1 MELREIHYEPPPPP
15 PPPPEPEP
23 PAQAP
28 QAVSQPVADNVET
41 ACAASPEQNAW
52 VNAGDGVEC
61 ASPDA
66 DIFCQGPGA
75 TAQLSE
81 GPGVDDQAKV
91 DAAAA
96 ELERSAREDDPLDAA
111 RKLNQQ
117 LQGLPAELRGQFLEK
132 SAGSLEQ
139 LTERITKLD
148 KEKTGEAVKEL
159 ARATEAAGP
168 LAADKITGPI
178 ARAIADGKLEQ
189 KGSDADGGWGGVF
202 QGANTHHSERE
213 FVDGVAGLGDTP
225 GAGLFRDSLT
235 TSLAA
240 EGRASQGERADR
252 ATGFAGAVASGKSD
266 HVPDDGLWSGVRNLA
281 KDAVGLVGEAQQ
293 RVEDLREKATD
304 AFLDKTLGLS
314 DKLESLEPGDSMKI
328 AVKGA
333 VSLELA
339 GEASAEL
346 EVKRNE
352 DGSYSVSG
360 QASLLGGIGAAKND
374 IMVGGAGKVEFKFD
388 SLEQAKEGTQALAKV
403 GLMAAGN
410 GALPGA
416 GMLAAPSPDEVAAL
430 MNNISAVE
438 LDASVMAQADWR
450 FGISGLQGLGAE
462 GKLQGNQI
470 ARVEFENGKPS
481 AIVSGVEIKGEAAA
495 EMTNLIQKYG
505 PNAIPDDKANE
516 MKERLGFDP
525 RSVKDLQGVLSAEGS
540 LKIQVRTP
548 IDSEPVPGGN
558 PLEQLQAI
566 RDDPGKLVTGPATAS
581 ISYEGAFEANNNG
594 LKVEFKADN
603 IDPSKLDAVIDRA
616 AQGDI
621 TGALAATE
629 VNVSGSVNTYEDK
642 GFDHELDVK
651 VASLGG
657 KNYVRDVDDRGYS
670 FNINADGN
678 GIAIAGGTPDRE
690 GRIYIRG

>member
-23 PAQAP
+23 QAQAP
-28 QAVSQPVADNVET
+28 TNVGKPVVDQVENSGE
-41 ACAASPEQNAW
+41 ARLEHDPW
-52 VNAGDGVEC
+52 VDAGDGVE
-61 ASPDA
+61 AAGPGH
-66 DIFCQGPGA
+66 DIFSSTAPA
-75 TAQLSE
+75 TATLSPA
-81 GPGVDDQAKV
+81 PGVDEQARVDQ
-91 DAAAA
+91 AAA
-96 ELERSAREDDPLDAA
+96 ELERSVREDSPLDAA
-111 RKLNQQ
+111 RKVNDQ
-117 LQGLPAELRGQFLEK
+117 LQGLPPELRGQFLEK

-148 KEKTGEAVKEL
+148 KQQTGEAVKEL

-178 ARAIADGKLEQ
+178 AKAIADGKLEQ
-189 KGSDADGGWGGVF
+189 KGADADGGWGGVF

-213 FVDGVAGLGDTP
+213 LVDGIAGLGDTP

-281 KDAVGLVGEAQQ
+281 KDAAGLVGEAQR
-293 RVEDLREKATD
+293 RVEDLRENATD
-304 AFLDKTLGLS
+304 ALLDKTLGLS
-314 DKLESLEPGDSMKI
+314 DKLESLGPGDSMKI
-328 AVKGA
+328 SVKGA

-360 QASLLGGIGAAKND
+360 AASLLGGIGAAKND
-374 IMVGGAGKVEFKFD
+374 VLVGGAGKVEFKFN
-388 SLEQAKEGTQALAKV
+388 SLEEAKEGTQALAKV

-410 GALPGA
+410 GTLPGV

-430 MNNISAVE
+430 AKNISAVE
-438 LDASVMAQADWR
+438 LDASAVGQLDWR
-450 FGISGLQGLGAE
+450 FGLSGVEGLGAE
-462 GKLQGNQI
+462 GRLQGNQLM
-470 ARVEFENGKPS
+470 RVEFENGKPS

-495 EMTNLIQKYG
+495 EMSNLIQKYG
-505 PNAIPDDKANE
+505 PDAIPDDKANE
-516 MKERLGFDP
+516 IKDRLGFDP
-525 RSVKDLQGVLSAEGS
+525 RSVADLQGTLSAEGS

-548 IDSEPVPGGN
+548 ITSEPVPGGN

-566 RDDPGKLVTGPATAS
+566 RNDPGKLVTGPATAS
-581 ISYEGAFEANNNG
+581 ISYEGSAEANDHG
-594 LKVEFKADN
+594 LKLELKADN
-603 IDPSKLDAVIDRA
+603 IDPSKLGAVLDHASR
-616 AQGDI
+616 GDI

-629 VNVSGSVNTYEDK
+629 VKVSGTVNTYEDK

-657 KNYVRDVDDRGYS
+657 KNYVRDVDDRGYG
-670 FNINADGN
+670 FDIEADGK
-678 GIAIAGGTPDRE
+678 GIAVAARTPDQERQ
-690 GRIYIRG
+690 IYIRG